1 MNKQRRGTADATYC
15 LTDGDTWTVK
25 QHHWKSE
32 AKKDHQLSPG
42 GPSNRR
48 RAPVPHN

>member
-1 MNKQRRGTADATYC
+1 MA
-15 LTDGDTWTVK
+15 DGDPWSVK

-32 AKKDHQLSPG
+32 ANEDHQLSPN

-48 RAPVPHN
+48 RAPVQTN